1 MERSRASNCPTAAYQ
16 LVGTKKIQ
24 QALAEPGVLERSA
37 LSELFCPLTE
47 LSRLVVH
54 YVHLAENLSGKTI
67 SSRIKNWGLGMTRN
81 VVHQAKTYSIPW
93 QYPISQYI
101 HTYIVSEPFPQ
112 YASTGYCYW
121 RQRCSARQLLSHNH
135 GRSCSVILLDLSTK
149 HWKFHTTN
157 ITHSLDA
164 GLCACT

>member
-1 MERSRASNCPTAAYQ
+1 MERSCASNCPTAAYQ

-54 YVHLAENLSGKTI
+54 YAHLEKNLSGKTI

-101 HTYIVSEPFPQ
+101 HTYMVSEPFPQ

-121 RQRCSARQLLSHNH
+121 RQRCS
-135 GRSCSVILLDLSTK
+135 LLDNCYHIIMEEVVVWYYWACLPNIESSTLQIS
-149 HWKFHTTN
+149 H
-157 ITHSLDA
+157 IL
-164 GLCACT
+164 